1 MKVNEKEMQMT
12 FNTYAKGGSI
22 AAKDFNKVVRAVGLN
37 PTEASAAE
45 LKKKAGG
52 GGCDFDAFKKV
63 ILPEM
68 EKSKDNVEEIIDS
81 FSVFD
86 QDGSG
91 LIPVTEFRHVLS
103 TMGEALSQEE
113 MAEVMSEVEPQDGNV
128 DYREFSNMIFADED

>member
-22 AAKDFNKVVRAVGLN
+22 SGKDFNKVVRAVGLN
-37 PTEASAAE
+37 PTEAQVAE

-52 GGCDFDAFKKV
+52 GNCDFDAFKKV
-63 ILPEM
+63 VVPEM
-68 EKSKDNVEEIIDS
+68 EKAKDNVDEIIDS

-86 QDGSG
+86 ADGSG
-91 LIPVTEFRHVLS
+91 TIPLTEFQHVLK

-113 MAEVMSEVEPQDGNV
+113 MAEVMSEVEAENGKV
-128 DYREFSNMIFADED
+128 AYREFANMIFGEE

>member
-12 FNTYAKGGSI
+12 FSTYAKGGLI
-22 AAKDFNKVVRAVGLN
+22 AAKDFNKVIRAVGLN

-45 LKKKAGG
+45 LKKKSGG
-52 GGCDFDAFKKV
+52 GACDFDAFKKV
-63 ILPEM
+63 VVPEM
-68 EKSKDNVEEIIDS
+68 EKAKDNVDKIIDS

-91 LIPVTEFRHVLS
+91 LIPVTEFRHVLC

-113 MAEVMSEVEPQDGNV
+113 MAEVMSEVEPADGKI
-128 DYREFSNMIFADED
+128 DYREFSNMIFGDE